1 MHRYGDSHPFF
12 LSPETPGKA
21 LEDVDEIFM
30 TEAPAWKT
38 RVEFIEIVSAEHDY
52 ASDKE
57 AAFRHEDVLP
67 EKNEVEV
74 PKVQQEFKVFTEI
87 AHFPK
92 WEAGAIHLVPTTLY
106 GCSKTLKHFTN
117 TYNMEL

>member
-1 MHRYGDSHPFF
+1 

-21 LEDVDEIFM
+21 LEDVEEIFM
-30 TEAPAWKT
+30 TEAPAWKA
-38 RVEFIEIVSAEHDY
+38 RVEFIKIVAAEHEVV
-52 ASDKE
+52 SDKE

-74 PKVQQEFKVFTEI
+74 SKVQQEFKVFTEI

-92 WEAGAIHLVPTTLY
+92 WEAGAIHLVPRRYMGVLRP
-106 GCSKTLKHFTN
+106 SSISRIHILRNFRAFSSIINH
-117 TYNMEL
+117 L